1 MLTRVSIGVVFNA
14 QRSILCSSTSARL
27 NAGAPPCSYIR
38 AGPKHPNITLPY
50 NRVDTANACTN
61 YTRTLLLNNPNNLV

>member
-50 NRVDTANACTN
+50 NKVDTANACTN

>member
-1 MLTRVSIGVVFNA
+1 MGVIFNA
-14 QRSILCSSTSARL
+14 QRSILRSSTSARL

-50 NRVDTANACTN
+50 NKVDTANACTN